1 MASHAEVQLQDVL
14 DLNFLQKFQD
24 AFAQAMGMAA
34 LAVDTQGSPVT
45 QPSNFSEFCME
56 ITRKSPEGG
65 RRCSECDVRGGQEA
79 ARTGK
84 PSVYFC
90 HGGLMDMAAPI
101 MVEGRQIGS
110 MLAGQ
115 VLPQPPDEEKFRR
128 IAREI
133 GVDPE
138 AYVRAVRKVR
148 VVPEGSIRAAADLLY
163 LVANTLS
170 QIGFEKCKKARLSGD
185 YEDIAAS
192 MVGDVSALSDRARA
206 LQEQVESLV
215 ETSGMLLSSS
225 SEAKKKVAE
234 TDEILRFIRN
244 VAGQTKLLGLNAAI
258 EAARAGDHGKG
269 FAVVA
274 DEVRKLAEV
283 SVSAAGKIEE
293 ILQSIHGGM
302 VGIEEGIRRT
312 GSVVEQHTEHMNE
325 ILEVIDR
332 LSEFSGRLRRASD
345 LARKEA

>member
-1 MASHAEVQLQDVL
+1 M
-14 DLNFLQKFQD
+14 
-24 AFAQAMGMAA
+24 
-34 LAVDTQGSPVT
+34 
-45 QPSNFSEFCME
+45 
-56 ITRKSPEGG
+56 
-65 RRCSECDVRGGQEA
+65 
-79 ARTGK
+79 
-84 PSVYFC
+84 
-90 HGGLMDMAAPI
+90 
-101 MVEGRQIGS
+101 
-110 MLAGQ
+110 
-115 VLPQPPDEEKFRR
+115 LPQPPDEEKFRR

-133 GVDPE
+133 GVDQE

-258 EAARAGDHGKG
+258 EAARAEMVESVHTS
-269 FAVVA
+269 
-274 DEVRKLAEV
+274 
-283 SVSAAGKIEE
+283 SVSLSKSD
-293 ILQSIHGGM
+293 ILPTR
-302 VGIEEGIRRT
+302 V
-312 GSVVEQHTEHMNE
+312 
-325 ILEVIDR
+325 
-332 LSEFSGRLRRASD
+332 FSTV
-345 LARKEA
+345 